1 MSLDFYCKEEENT
14 REESIDRYKNLFRN
28 YEKNPPSLSEALV
41 QMFKSSN
48 LDSKKVNQLTED
60 ILTKCKTRIDPD
72 FGTIKKKYENITK
85 EDAYI
90 ICSYT
95 FESEYQV
102 YSPYKILNQNLV
114 SDDRKNGV
122 RNVSKYLYENCQD
135 IIKKIN
141 IYIDV

>member
-28 YEKNPPSLSEALV
+28 YEQSPPSLSEALT

-48 LDSKKVNQLTED
+48 LNTNKINELVED
-60 ILTKCKTRIDPD
+60 IINKCKARIDQD
-72 FGTIKKKYENITK
+72 FDAIKKKYEKENITK

-95 FESEYQV
+95 CELKDRT
-102 YSPYKILNQNLV
+102 YSPYRILNQNLV
-114 SDDRKNGV
+114 SNNRQNGV
-122 RNVSKYLYENCQD
+122 N
-135 IIKKIN
+135 N
-141 IYIDV
+141 I